1 MRWVA
6 VGGGALL
13 VLGLVTVLALW
24 WYASAKL
31 DEIDIPALTE
41 NRTDPDAPQ
50 DVIEGTMNVLVV
62 GNASREGLTEE
73 QLLEL
78 GTEDDGSALT
88 DTIMVVQISPVR
100 DEAVVVSV
108 PRDLR
113 VDPPG
118 EVGVVK
124 INSVSSRGGPD
135 LLVRTIQDLT
145 GLPIDHYVEIDM
157 AGFLHLANALGGVEV
172 CLDEPLRDDYA
183 GVDLPAGCQE
193 LSGPDALGFVRSR
206 RVTTEQFGA
215 DDFGRIAKQQYFI
228 SQAMDEVAAAGTLL
242 NPFKV
247 KSLIDAVASAVTT
260 DRDLGLADMWRI
272 ANTLKSFDASDVTMR
287 TVPGYAATEDGQSF
301 VFPYPEQAE
310 ELFQTLRDGEDLAD
324 LGIEVPSELAPGDV
338 AVLVINGVGRE
349 GLASDVSA
357 FLTDRDFQVVDA
369 LNPQDLDPQATWDP
383 ELEILTIQHGPDGL
397 AQAELLLERL
407 GDLPVELVEVDSVDL
422 PDGVDVI
429 LVVGGAWT
437 TTTQ

>member
-1 MRWVA
+1 MRWIA
-6 VGGGALL
+6 VGAGALL
-13 VLGLVTVLALW
+13 AIALVTTLALW

-88 DTIMVVQISPVR
+88 DTIMLVQISPVR
-100 DEAVVVSV
+100 DEAVVVSF

-124 INSVSSRGGPD
+124 INSVQTRGGPD

-172 CLDEPLRDDYA
+172 LDAGFLSSALLVGAAVGFAAENERDY
-183 GVDLPAGCQE
+183 GV
-193 LSGPDALGFVRSR
+193 
-206 RVTTEQFGA
+206 
-215 DDFGRIAKQQYFI
+215 
-228 SQAMDEVAAAGTLL
+228 
-242 NPFKV
+242 
-247 KSLIDAVASAVTT
+247 
-260 DRDLGLADMWRI
+260 
-272 ANTLKSFDASDVTMR
+272 
-287 TVPGYAATEDGQSF
+287 
-301 VFPYPEQAE
+301 
-310 ELFQTLRDGEDLAD
+310 
-324 LGIEVPSELAPGDV
+324 GDV
-338 AVLVINGVGRE
+338 AR
-349 GLASDVSA
+349 GLGKMGWKAFEAARKAPDAAAEASEATMEAASSFDDKIS
-357 FLTDRDFQVVDA
+357 RIRK
-369 LNPQDLDPQATWDP
+369 DLEADKRRA
-383 ELEILTIQHGPDGL
+383 
-397 AQAELLLERL
+397 AAEAPKFAAE
-407 GDLPVELVEVDSVDL
+407 E
-422 PDGVDVI
+422 
-429 LVVGGAWT
+429 
-437 TTTQ
+437 